1 MKQNRTKYI
10 TKTTVKKT
18 YGFSEKMIKDL
29 LPPPINKTNPHY
41 RCGAPM
47 QLWDESEVI
56 RVTKTKKFLAAAEK
70 HQKRSEIA
78 QRAAAT
84 KFSKNLAEAK
94 SLMAEFK
101 FHRIKPKKLRA
112 HAIAYKRDRCAYRG
126 EFFDISYCSSETID
140 RWMRNYAR
148 HNLTNYDELYS
159 RFKRKVGSHEIHD
172 YIKDLVMEEIYKE
185 YPFLREDA
193 EPEEQ
198 EPCNVS

>member
-10 TKTTVKKT
+10 TKTSVKKT

-29 LPPPINKTNPHY
+29 LPPPIKKANPHY

-47 QLWDESEVI
+47 QLWDESDVI

-101 FHRIKPKKLRA
+101 FHRIKPERLMERA
-112 HAIAYKRDRCAYRG
+112 IEDKEKYLNNRG
-126 EFFDISYCSSETID
+126 EFLDLSYCSSETID

-148 HNLTNYDELYS
+148 HNLTNYDALYS
-159 RFKRKVGSHEIHD
+159 RFTRKVGNHEIHD